1 MNKDELF
8 EWSKFFVG
16 VTGKLVNQITGCKN
30 QDSELLLLTQEL
42 YLIVVDVENGK
53 VKKAFIDT
61 EQQEN
66 NFQTLNAIAF
76 GKETYFIGM
85 TSQKRWQLTAVLKNA
100 EGFQESRWDYAW
112 RETGVSRDASEHPM
126 DACFADGI
134 FYVAGKFQD
143 SAAGIGND
151 VGFILGIEEKDGE
164 VVYSR
169 SQNQLSTSN
178 EDNVKI
184 KNLVCTSRS
193 LWTCAATDDTTG
205 AATKLIDIN
214 KANMHDKDDF
224 SELNFNLQ
232 FAMAGNLLL
241 VDCAGMEVDEPARI
255 LWQMAEIHDSDD
267 TQAYAAM
274 VRVRFDSKKVKYQKY
289 LDELY

>member
-1 MNKDELF
+1 M
-8 EWSKFFVG
+8 
-16 VTGKLVNQITGCKN
+16 
-30 QDSELLLLTQEL
+30 
-42 YLIVVDVENGK
+42 VDVENGK

-66 NFQTLNAIAF
+66 NYQTLNAIAF

-112 RETGVSRDASEHPM
+112 RETGVSRDEYEHPM

-143 SAAGIGND
+143 SAVGIGDD

-184 KNLVCTSRS
+184 KNLVCASRS

-214 KANMHDKDDF
+214 KANMYDKDDL

-232 FAMAGNLLL
+232 FAKAAKLLL
-241 VDCAGMEVDEPARI
+241 VDCAGMEVDETARI
-255 LWQMAEIHDSDD
+255 LWQMAEIHDSTD
-267 TQAYAAM
+267 TQAYVAM

>member
-1 MNKDELF
+1 
-8 EWSKFFVG
+8 
-16 VTGKLVNQITGCKN
+16 
-30 QDSELLLLTQEL
+30 
-42 YLIVVDVENGK
+42 
-53 VKKAFIDT
+53 
-61 EQQEN
+61 
-66 NFQTLNAIAF
+66 
-76 GKETYFIGM
+76 
-85 TSQKRWQLTAVLKNA
+85 
-100 EGFQESRWDYAW
+100 
-112 RETGVSRDASEHPM
+112 M

-143 SAAGIGND
+143 SAVGIGDD

-184 KNLVCTSRS
+184 KNLVCASRS

-214 KANMHDKDDF
+214 KANMYDKDDL

-232 FAMAGNLLL
+232 FAKTAKLLL

-255 LWQMAEIHDSDD
+255 LWQMAEIHDSTD
-267 TQAYAAM
+267 TQAYVAM
-274 VRVRFDSKKVKYQKY
+274 VRVRFDSMKVKYQKY